1 MAEDIEEEQDKSIA
15 KRILDKLKKPLSPPW
30 WFKKFINF
38 VSGGKTDLMPKYYLT
53 DELIKKVYIVHGT
66 KDEYIP
72 FEKSGK
78 LIIEKYNL
86 SKDRYLLV
94 DAGHSFDDQAQ
105 ITEILEWIHSKL

>member
-1 MAEDIEEEQDKSIA
+1 
-15 KRILDKLKKPLSPPW
+15 
-30 WFKKFINF
+30 
-38 VSGGKTDLMPKYYLT
+38 MPKYYLT